1 MRYDRR
7 GLLRWRSLVW
17 VVIWIGS
24 RVHRVAAVRWGRV
37 GRRVDYLV
45 RLRRRWMVRVVG
57 VGGVRRWCIL
67 QWHVSG
73 RPHRR
78 WLDMMRRDWLAI
90 GALHVDDVCRERL
103 QVRRRR
109 VGHELRRR
117 RRLVL
122 CGVLH
127 VSGGMKARI
136 VGALLRL
143 VRLVIALLLL
153 AFLLPLLAKVVLV
166 REDLCARRE
175 WSGEAEKV

>member
-1 MRYDRR
+1 M
-7 GLLRWRSLVW
+7 W

-24 RVHRVAAVRWGRV
+24 RVHRVAAVRWCRV
-37 GRRVDYLV
+37 GRRVDDLV
-45 RLRRRWMVRVVG
+45 RLRRRRRMVRMVG
-57 VGGVRRWCIL
+57 VGGVRRWWCIRGHE
-67 QWHVSG
+67 WHVSG

-78 WLDMMRRDWLAI
+78 WLDMMRRDRLAI

-127 VSGGMKARI
+127 VNGGVKARI